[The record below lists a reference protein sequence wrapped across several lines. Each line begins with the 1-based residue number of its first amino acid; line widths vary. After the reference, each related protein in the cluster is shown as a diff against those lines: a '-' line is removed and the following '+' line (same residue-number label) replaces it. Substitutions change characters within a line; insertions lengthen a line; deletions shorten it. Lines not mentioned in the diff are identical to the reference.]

1 MRSASCLAPAR
12 VAPRVSSTCSAARR
26 ARPRSSRRWLVSASG
41 DGSSLE
47 DVDAAAKRRY
57 VNVTGFPFPLT
68 PLLSRKTVAKTLVPG
83 RVWTFEQE
91 QGIGLGLGVSTS
103 VVMTVVKLRDGR
115 LWVHDPIAPTA
126 ECLELLAEHCGSG
139 AKESVDVA
147 YVVLATTQYEH
158 KIFVGP
164 FARRFPKAQVWV
176 APGQFSFPANLPS
189 QFFGIFPAG
198 ELDTDGSRMPWR
210 DEIDTKLLRLPPLF
224 WNQYT
229 YCEAAFLHRDSGA
242 MIVTDAAVFVSERP
256 PEIIPRETLIDLGA
270 EDGFTISLLRFG
282 NYRGGRDLPGSGG
295 DRVETP
301 ELCERIG
308 WRRMAL
314 FSLFIA
320 PDARNVLRPERSFAG
335 LAGKFVVSPIVF
347 AVVFQ
352 FHRTLVWEWAAS
364 IESDWGDEAKH
375 VVSAH
380 FPAFSADGDGAKKE
394 KEKAARKFAEA
405 FEWAATPRST
415 PKEYAD
421 ANDMQSLEL
430 LVRVLRFLKAVPD
443 SEQRV

>member
-26 ARPRSSRRWLVSASG
+26 ARHRSSRRWRVSASG
-41 DGSSLE
+41 DGSSPE
-47 DVDAAAKRRY
+47 DDDAAAKRRY

-115 LWVHDPIAPTA
+115 LWVHDPIAPTG
-126 ECLELLAEHCGSG
+126 ECLELLEKHCGSG
-139 AKESVDVA
+139 AKEAAVDVA

-198 ELDTDGSRMPWR
+198 ELDADGSRMPWR
-210 DEIDTKLLRLPPLF
+210 DEIATKLLRLPPLF

-242 MIVTDAAVFVSERP
+242 MIVTDAAVFVSTQP
-256 PEIIPRETLIDLGA
+256 PEVIPRSTLIDLGA

-295 DRVETP
+295 NRVETP
-301 ELCERIG
+301 KLCERIG
-308 WRRMAL
+308 WQRMAL

-320 PDARNVLRPERSFAG
+320 PDARNILKPETSFKG

-352 FHRTLVWEWAAS
+352 FHRSLVWEWVKA
-364 IESDWGDEAKH
+364 IETDWGEDVKH

-380 FPAFSADGDGAKKE
+380 FPAFSADG
-394 KEKAARKFAEA
+394 AARKFTEA

-421 ANDMQSLEL
+421 ANDLRSLEL
-430 LVRVLRFLKAVPD
+430 LVRVLRFLKAVPE
-443 SEQRV
+443 SE